1 MASNSEN
8 LRKEMYKNSI
18 ALLKKLVE
26 LYSQHVSSSTASPDT
41 ILLLNKEIE
50 DILNKA
56 EINAKNASKNT
67 KQVLND
73 LLKEIR
79 GKFKASAASP
89 PAVVAA
95 APAAAPSPP
104 AAATPSPPAPS
115 PPAVATPAP
124 ATPVAAVAT
133 PVAVVATPAVATPAA
148 AARSKYRNFSIGQYV
163 KCDDNPGIT
172 FKIDS
177 INDAPSPFEGK
188 DVSVLS
194 GKDVKDA
201 NKEYTNVNEMRCKLV
216 PTVAPPEKNF
226 KVLMNRLAKAPKATK
241 DAKTR
246 KNTTKAA
253 AIAKAQTVFN
263 EYTRFA
269 EAARKKLKEA
279 SEKARIPEAHIA
291 ELKSRLAASQ
301 VARERMNLR
310 EEIKRETAAAAG
322 ILNEKNEAVKEAD
335 RAEIRLKEA
344 TKMLEEAKQS
354 GGRLLRKTRRL

>member
-79 GKFKASAASP
+79 GKFKASAA
-89 PAVVAA
+89 
-95 APAAAPSPP
+95 APSPP
-104 AAATPSPPAPS
+104 AVAFATPATATPATPAPAT
-115 PPAVATPAP
+115 PATPAVATPAVATPAP
-124 ATPVAAVAT
+124 ATPVASP
-133 PVAVVATPAVATPAA
+133 PVAYS
-148 AARSKYRNFSIGQYV
+148 ARSKYRNFSIGQYV

-226 KVLMNRLAKAPKATK
+226 KVLMNRLAKAPKAAK

>member
-67 KQVLND
+67 KQVLNEV
-73 LLKEIR
+73 LKEIR
-79 GKFKASAASP
+79 GKFKASAAAT
-89 PAVVAA
+89 PAT
-95 APAAAPSPP
+95 PAIATP
-104 AAATPSPPAPS
+104 AAATP
-115 PPAVATPAP
+115 ATP
-124 ATPVAAVAT
+124 
-133 PVAVVATPAVATPAA
+133 A
-148 AARSKYRNFSIGQYV
+148 AARSKYHNFSIGQYV

-201 NKEYTNVNEMRCKLV
+201 NKEYTNVNETRCKLV

-226 KVLMNRLAKAPKATK
+226 KALMNRLAKAPKATK

-246 KNTTKAA
+246 KNA

-263 EYTRFA
+263 EYSRFA

-310 EEIKRETAAAAG
+310 EEIKKETAAAAG